1 MGSGTWKLQG
11 NAPTHSRLLASTLQ
25 GKGLLQPTLLA
36 PASCRNPR
44 GAVVTL
50 QEEDL
55 MEPEPHYEDFRSL
68 RRKIF
73 EWEGELQP
81 CTAAAA

>member
-1 MGSGTWKLQG
+1 MGSGSWKLQG
-11 NAPTHSRLLASTLQ
+11 NAPAHSRLLATTLQ
-25 GKGLLQPTLLA
+25 GKGLLQPTLFA
-36 PASCRNPR
+36 PAFCNPH
-44 GAVVTL
+44 GAVVTM

-73 EWEGELQP
+73 EWEGELYAGL
-81 CTAAAA
+81 TAAA